1 MTTSAPAIE
10 YAPYT
15 EWKPEDYLNE
25 YYSEVMPDE
34 RFAMEFLVESLA
46 KTEPVSVA
54 VEFGC
59 GPTVHHMLPMATKAT
74 EIHMAEYLENNR
86 QEVEKWLAKAPNSHN
101 WHDFTLETL
110 RLEGIENP
118 TPEQIEERETL
129 ARQRVKCVLPGDA
142 FDADP
147 LGPEKR
153 GFYPL
158 VASHYCAEGATTNK
172 DEWHGCM
179 RNIASLVAPGGVFIL
194 SACGAAAFY
203 CVGGRNFPCAG
214 VTAQDVL
221 QSLTDNGFT
230 NIDIRV
236 RQVPD
241 HSEQGFSSVI
251 FARAIKGQNA
261 SA

>member
-1 MTTSAPAIE
+1 MANPTPTVE
-10 YAPYT
+10 YSPYT
-15 EWKPEDYLNE
+15 DWKAEDYLTD

-34 RFAMEFLVESLA
+34 QFAMEFLVEA
-46 KTEPVSVA
+46 MRKTSPVDIA
-54 VEFGC
+54 VEFGA
-59 GPTVHHMLPMATKAT
+59 GPTVHHTMPMVPLAR
-74 EIHMAEYLENNR
+74 EIHMAEYIEGNR
-86 QEVEKWLAKAPNSHN
+86 NEIEKWLAGAPGA
-101 WHDFTLETL
+101 HDWTEFTRETL

-118 TPEQIEERETL
+118 TDEQIRERET
-129 ARQRVKCVLPGDA
+129 ATRQKVTQVTPGDA

-158 VASHYCAEGATTNK
+158 VASHYCAEGTTTDK
-172 DEWHGCM
+172 AEWHTCM
-179 RNIASLVAPGGVFIL
+179 TNIASLVAPGGVFVL

-214 VTAQDVL
+214 VTPQDVL

-230 NIDIRV
+230 EIDIRV

-241 HSEQGFSSVI
+241 HSSQGFSSVI
-251 FARAIKGQNA
+251 FARAVKGV
-261 SA
+261 